1 MHGYDPILLEKR
13 NINEWLNES
22 NDNILLIFDKS
33 QLNFSK
39 SPLNES
45 NDKIFCLKRQ
55 FLFNPQLKELCVEC
69 ILNKNQLMLKETYNS
84 ENIYYNIGYYI
95 NKNVLIDVKNI
106 QTTLEEKRIFKID
119 ITKTK
124 SKYISKELL
133 SLSQIGLF
141 KLKKDK
147 NISTEQKT
155 VTNKLNKP
163 NIPYN
168 KDVYIDKIKTKAL
181 FDYSNQWD
189 GHINSYLRIGKNYF
203 SHAIFEQHY
212 KRYGNTMNEAI
223 LAIKTK
229 IMDLDRVFLEAS
241 SKSESLDTVYFR
253 GMKRSFDNLK
263 NIGDSIV
270 IPNFI
275 SITTKYKS
283 ALRFTRATCCVYKL
297 ILSKGVP
304 YINMINT
311 TKYKSENEIL
321 LPRDLVYEIIKIEK
335 LGNTVN
341 TMHDIVTLKVSLQYS
356 DQFKINHNCRDFYL
370 GKLIYYNPSYLKK
383 YITSDS
389 KKIAEQL
396 NDEKLNDDNK
406 VTIKKRSKRCPNG
419 SRKNKLSGLCE
430 LHKSYNKTEKRKK
443 IIKNIMKNKLPR
455 CKNGTRRN
463 KVTGNCEPL

>member
-1 MHGYDPILLEKR
+1 MYGYDPILLEKR

-22 NDNILLIFDKS
+22 DDNILLIFDKS
-33 QLNFSK
+33 QLKFSK
-39 SPLNES
+39 SPSNES

-141 KLKKDK
+141 KLKQDK
-147 NISTEQKT
+147 NISIEQKT
-155 VTNKLNKP
+155 VNK

-168 KDVYIDKIKTKAL
+168 KDVYFDKIKTKAL

-283 ALRFTRATCCVYKL
+283 ALRFARATCCVYKL

-335 LGNTVN
+335 LGNAVN
-341 TMHDIVTLKVSLQYS
+341 TMNDIVTLKVSLQYS

-396 NDEKLNDDNK
+396 NDEKLNDEKLNDDNK

-430 LHKSYNKTEKRKK
+430 LHSSYNKTEKRKK

>member
-1 MHGYDPILLEKR
+1 MYGYDPILLEKR

-22 NDNILLIFDKS
+22 EDNILLIFDKS
-33 QLNFSK
+33 QLKFSK
-39 SPLNES
+39 SPSNES

-69 ILNKNQLMLKETYNS
+69 ILENNQLMVTKTYNS
-84 ENIYYNIGYYI
+84 KNMYYNIGYYI
-95 NKNVLIDVKNI
+95 NKNVLVDAKNI
-106 QTTLEEKRIFKID
+106 KPSLAKKRIFKID
-119 ITKTK
+119 IIKNE

-133 SLSQIGLF
+133 SLAQNGLF
-141 KLKKDK
+141 KLKKGI
-147 NISTEQKT
+147 NISIEQKT
-155 VTNKLNKP
+155 VKK
-163 NIPYN
+163 NIPNN
-168 KDVYIDKIKTKAL
+168 KDVYFDKIKTKAL

-203 SHAIFEQHY
+203 SHDIFEQHY
-212 KRYGNTMNEAI
+212 KRYGNTMKEAI
-223 LAIKTK
+223 LAIKSK

-241 SKSESLDTVYFR
+241 SKSESLDTIYFR

-275 SITTKYKS
+275 SITTTYKS
-283 ALRFTRATCCVYKL
+283 ALRFARATCCVYKI

-335 LGNTVN
+335 LGNVVN
-341 TMHDIVTLKVSLQYS
+341 TMNDIVTLKVSLQYS
-356 DQFKINHNCRDFYL
+356 DQFKFNHNCRDFYL
-370 GKLIYYNPSYLKK
+370 GKLISYNPSYLKK

-396 NDEKLNDDNK
+396 KDDNK

-430 LHKSYNKTEKRKK
+430 LFKSNNKTEKRKK
-443 IIKNIMKNKLPR
+443 IIKNKLPR

-463 KVTGNCEPL
+463 KVTGNCEPLQ